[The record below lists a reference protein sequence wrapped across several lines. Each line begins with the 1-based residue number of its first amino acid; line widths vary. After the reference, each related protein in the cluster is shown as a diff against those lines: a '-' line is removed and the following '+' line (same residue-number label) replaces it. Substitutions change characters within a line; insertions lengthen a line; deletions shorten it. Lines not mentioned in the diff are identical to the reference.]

1 MDPSISIFGD
11 WGASRLRL
19 YLRQGKT
26 VLDRR
31 EGPGIG
37 ALTRSPRETFLDLVG
52 DWREARPASAFLCG
66 MVGSRTGW
74 AEAPYAPCPARAD
87 DLRERVLKIE
97 ADGLPVSI
105 VPGLSCRNP
114 LGGPDVMR
122 GEETQILGALELDP
136 TLKSG
141 RHLLVLP
148 GTHSKWAVVENG
160 AIAGFLTAPVGE
172 TFALLRR
179 QSTLAAGVDAD
190 VQGSSEGF
198 AMGLARIADR
208 GSSVLPHLL
217 FETRARQLLDAL
229 PAADAMGFLSGLL
242 IGADAAA
249 ARQWFGPLGQVIL
262 VGAPALTALY
272 GEAIAAQGGRSAAI
286 DGDAAVLAGLSV
298 LSSHKNGG
306 VHVLA

>member
-11 WGASRLRL
+11 WGTSRLRL
-19 YLRQGKT
+19 YLRQGKS

-31 EGPGIG
+31 DGPGVS
-37 ALTRSPRETFLDLVG
+37 ALTQSPEQTFLDLVG
-52 DWREARPASAFLCG
+52 DWREARPSGAILAG
-66 MVGSRTGW
+66 MVGSRIGW
-74 AEAPYAPCPARAD
+74 VEAPYAPCPATVG

-105 VPGLSCRNP
+105 IPGLSCVNP

-136 TLKSG
+136 ALKTG

-148 GTHSKWAVVENG
+148 GTHSKWTVVEDG
-160 AIAGFLTAPVGE
+160 AITGFLTAPVGE
-172 TFALLRR
+172 TFALLR
-179 QSTLAAGVDAD
+179 QHSTLAAGVAAD
-190 VQGSSEGF
+190 VQGSAEGF
-198 AMGLARIADR
+198 AKGLARIVEHGPAL
-208 GSSVLPHLL
+208 LPHLL

-249 ARQWFGPLGQVIL
+249 ARQWFGPLGKVTLI
-262 VGAPALTALY
+262 GAPALNDFY
-272 GEAIAAQGGRSAAI
+272 GQAIASQGGQTTAV
-286 DGDAAVLAGLSV
+286 DGDSAVLAGLST
-298 LSSHKNGG
+298 LSSSKSNES
-306 VHVLA
+306 HVLA